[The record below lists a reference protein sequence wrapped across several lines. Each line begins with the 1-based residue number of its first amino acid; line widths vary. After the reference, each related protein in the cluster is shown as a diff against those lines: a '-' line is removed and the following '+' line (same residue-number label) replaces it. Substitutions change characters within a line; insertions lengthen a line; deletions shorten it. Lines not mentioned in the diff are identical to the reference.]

1 MHVDSLLHGAILQ
14 SYSYLCRVNNTIP
27 MKTFFRLMIC
37 AAAACSLAT
46 ACDKERKQRPEPS
59 VSGTEVAVVRD
70 IALEVYEL
78 IPKDDLPFF
87 CLQMKRDTL
96 QDANAEPFN
105 PLSFNPSVQ
114 GFEIGEDPGLYGVL
128 NLHCY
133 PLENGGWRAYWA
145 AYGGMDGLC
154 GFWDTKA
161 YNYVDGKLS
170 PEKQWVLPCPDAR
183 AMLDISESTVEM
195 AEINEIVAKP
205 NYSYTFS
212 DNRLEVTIDLDYLTY
227 GEEYLEDDA
236 ERLVLPAVETWYYAW
251 NGARFVR
258 VDQDGE
264 PIAGLLDDVDMKIIA
279 RALEAP
285 EELDFTPNCFKHL
298 NFEGVG
304 AGDELTVRAYPKN
317 DGSWRVVKHES
328 GNGNIDMFDYKDG
341 KLTAVEK
348 DPFYQLLG
356 EFMWANDGA
365 HIELVNDAV
374 SVNQVNQIGHEENL
388 AYFRWNGI
396 TFGDAD

>member
-1 MHVDSLLHGAILQ
+1 
-14 SYSYLCRVNNTIP
+14 
-27 MKTFFRLMIC
+27 MKTFIRLMIC

-59 VSGTEVAVVRD
+59 VSGTEVAAVRD

-87 CLQMKRDTL
+87 CLQTKRDTA

-114 GFEIGEDPGLYGVL
+114 GSEIGEDPGLYGVL

-154 GFWDTKA
+154 GFWDAKA
-161 YNYVDGKLS
+161 YNYV
-170 PEKQWVLPCPDAR
+170 
-183 AMLDISESTVEM
+183 
-195 AEINEIVAKP
+195 
-205 NYSYTFS
+205 
-212 DNRLEVTIDLDYLTY
+212 
-227 GEEYLEDDA
+227 
-236 ERLVLPAVETWYYAW
+236 
-251 NGARFVR
+251 
-258 VDQDGE
+258 
-264 PIAGLLDDVDMKIIA
+264 
-279 RALEAP
+279 
-285 EELDFTPNCFKHL
+285 
-298 NFEGVG
+298 
-304 AGDELTVRAYPKN
+304 
-317 DGSWRVVKHES
+317 
-328 GNGNIDMFDYKDG
+328 DG